1 MKISP
6 VKNYL
11 FFATILILAFCTNAS
26 AEIYKQVDENGHVT
40 YSNIK
45 SKGATRL
52 DIDPDANVI
61 RNDAPR
67 VSNKSHN
74 SNSRNASP
82 SAFPKVDKETQANR
96 DGKREEILKN
106 ELEAEK
112 TALEQA
118 KKAYAEGEAN
128 PEIAHKSRQVVTKN
142 SDGSTSTKTV
152 KDTYRNMAKFDEKMK
167 TLQAE
172 VDAHENN
179 IKLLQKELDTVK

>member
-1 MKISP
+1 M
-6 VKNYL
+6 KNYL
-11 FFATILILAFCTNAS
+11 LLVPALTITLCTHAT
-26 AEIYKQVDENGHVT
+26 AEIYKQVDESGHIT

-61 RNDAPR
+61 KNDAPR
-67 VSNKSHN
+67 TSYKTHTN
-74 SNSRNASP
+74 SNSRNATP
-82 SAFPKVDKETQANR
+82 STFPKVDKETQANR
-96 DGKREEILKN
+96 DGKREEILKS

-128 PEIAHKSRQVVTKN
+128 PEIAHQADGKS
-142 SDGSTSTKTV
+142 
-152 KDTYRNMAKFDEKMK
+152 YRNMAKFTEKMK
-167 TLQAE
+167 NLQAE

-179 IKLLQKELDTVK
+179 TKLLQKELDTLK

>member
-11 FFATILILAFCTNAS
+11 FFAPILISAFCTNVS

-61 RNDAPR
+61 KNDAPR

-74 SNSRNASP
+74 SNSRSASP

-128 PEIAHKSRQVVTKN
+128 PEIAHQA
-142 SDGSTSTKTV
+142 DGK
-152 KDTYRNMAKFDEKMK
+152 TYRNMAKFNEKMK

>member
-11 FFATILILAFCTNAS
+11 FFAPILISAFCTNAS

-61 RNDAPR
+61 KNDAPR

-74 SNSRNASP
+74 SSSRSTSP

-128 PEIAHKSRQVVTKN
+128 PEIAHQA
-142 SDGSTSTKTV
+142 DGK
-152 KDTYRNMAKFDEKMK
+152 TYRNMAKFNEKMK

>member
-11 FFATILILAFCTNAS
+11 FFAPILISAFCTNAS

-61 RNDAPR
+61 KNDAPR

-74 SNSRNASP
+74 SNSRSASP

-128 PEIAHKSRQVVTKN
+128 PEIAHQA
-142 SDGSTSTKTV
+142 DGK
-152 KDTYRNMAKFDEKMK
+152 TYRNMAKFNEKMK